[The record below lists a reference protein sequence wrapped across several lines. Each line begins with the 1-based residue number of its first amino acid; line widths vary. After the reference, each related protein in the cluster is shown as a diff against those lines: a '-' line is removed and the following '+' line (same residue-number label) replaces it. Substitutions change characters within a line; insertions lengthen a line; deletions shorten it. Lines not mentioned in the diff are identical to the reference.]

1 MQRKDYILRVIH
13 EFLDALLR
21 VFNLRE
27 AGQYDD
33 ALKEIE
39 DACQKYLGLNA
50 QLIAVASDSLL
61 LSLLTLGDRLDTRK
75 CLFLA
80 KLLSEQAQVFEL
92 KGEQQKSFW
101 SYTRALSLYAESLS
115 CDGDLRSDDNI
126 QDVAFIR
133 SRLEGHPL
141 SAEQETRLARYDE
154 KIRQS
159 LIQ

>member
-80 KLLSEQAQVFEL
+80 KLLNEQAQVFEL
-92 KGEQQKSFW
+92 KGEQQKSLW
-101 SYTRALSLYAESLS
+101 SYTRALSL
-115 CDGDLRSDDNI
+115 
-126 QDVAFIR
+126 
-133 SRLEGHPL
+133 
-141 SAEQETRLARYDE
+141 
-154 KIRQS
+154 
-159 LIQ
+159 